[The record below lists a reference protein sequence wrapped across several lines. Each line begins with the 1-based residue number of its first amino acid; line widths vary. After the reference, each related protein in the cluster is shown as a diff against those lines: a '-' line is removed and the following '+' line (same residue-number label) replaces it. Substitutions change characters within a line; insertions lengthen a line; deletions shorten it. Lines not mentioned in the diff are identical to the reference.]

1 MGRVFVLSASVELR
15 FFTEEKVMTTIQ
27 NFKSDIVDTI
37 VNVCRELGATSFSA
51 AEVSLKD
58 VPENQFGDISMPC
71 FSLRGKLAGLDAKA
85 QNNPAA
91 IASQLAEKL
100 SESPLFEGVRAIGP
114 YLNMAYNTGNLSR
127 LVLGEILRSG
137 EHFADAPR
145 RNKKVVI
152 EFSGPNTNKPQHLGH
167 LRNNVIGESM
177 SRLLAKAG
185 YDVTKVNIINDRGVH
200 ICKSMLVYLKYGEG
214 VTPES
219 AGKKGDHLVG
229 DFYVRFEKEF
239 QAEYKTWLDSDEGK
253 AAFETYKDSDAGKK
267 AQKLYDD
274 YMAQPED
281 KRKGKAPA
289 DLFSSFKAD
298 TKDKYFNTK
307 SKLGAEAIDL
317 LVKWE
322 AGDPEVRRVWKLL
335 NTWVIDGFLDTY
347 KTLGIQFDK
356 LYYESETYKLGKDII
371 EDGLSKNIFHR
382 LADGATAFDLSKIKG
397 LSGEKIVLRSNGTS
411 VYITQDIGTAIER
424 YKDFEYDK
432 MIYVVADEQ
441 NHHFRV
447 LFGILAELRP
457 DLAGRF
463 EHLSYGMVT
472 LPNGRMK
479 SREGTV
485 VDTDDLILEM
495 TRLVHEVM
503 DNKTDREHYAD
514 ADDAELDRR
523 AKVIALA
530 ALKYF
535 LLNITPTSWMEF
547 NPEKSLDLQGR
558 TGAYCLMNYA
568 RTRSILR
575 KAGYVHQE
583 VVSDDILGALDTA
596 EEKKVLMMLMQCP
609 AAILWAAEN
618 SDPSKI
624 AEYLFNLC
632 KTFAFIFTDKA
643 GHPILTC
650 EDPKVRQARL
660 ALVDALG
667 TVLRMGLGLL
677 GIETLEEM

>member
-1 MGRVFVLSASVELR
+1 MSV
-15 FFTEEKVMTTIQ
+15 Q
-27 NFKSDIVDTI
+27 SFKSDILESI
-37 VNVCRELGATSFSA
+37 AAVCRDLGGDLEADQI
-51 AEVSLKD
+51 SLNP
-58 VPENQFGDISMPC
+58 VPENQFGDIAMTC
-71 FSLRGKLAGLDAKA
+71 FALRGKLKNLDAKA
-85 QNNPAA
+85 QNNPVA
-91 IASQLAEKL
+91 IAQVLAQKL
-100 SESPLFEGVRAIGP
+100 EQSPLFDGVKACGP
-114 YLNMAYNTGNLSR
+114 YLNMAYNTATLSQI
-127 LVLGEILRSG
+127 VVGEILKNG
-137 EHFADAPR
+137 AHFGDAER
-145 RNKKVVI
+145 KNQKVVI

-177 SRLLAKAG
+177 SRLLDKAG

-200 ICKSMLVYLKYGEG
+200 ICKSMLVYLKYGDG
-214 VTPES
+214 ITPEK

-239 QAEYKTWLDSDEGK
+239 QAEYRQWLESDEGK
-253 AAFETYKDSDAGKK
+253 QAFVDYQNSEAGQK
-267 AQKLYDD
+267 ALKAIEAYEKL
-274 YMAQPED
+274 PEN

-289 DLFSSFKAD
+289 DIFSSFKAD

-307 SKLGAEAIDL
+307 SKLGAEATDL

-347 KTLGIQFDK
+347 KTLGIHFDK
-356 LYYESETYKLGKDII
+356 LYYESNTYKLGKDII
-371 EDGLSKNIFHR
+371 EDGVKKNIFHR
-382 LADGATAFDLSKIKG
+382 LPDNATAFDLSRIG
-397 LSGEKIVLRSNGTS
+397 LTGEKIVLRSNGTS

-424 YKDFEYDK
+424 YHDYHYDK

-447 LFGILAELRP
+447 LFGILGELRP
-457 DLAGRF
+457 DLAGKF

-485 VDTDDLILEM
+485 VDTDDLIEEM
-495 TRLVHEVM
+495 TRLVREVM
-503 DNKTDREHYAD
+503 DNKSDREHYAD
-514 ADDAELDRR
+514 ADETECARR
-523 AKVIALA
+523 AQVIALA

-575 KAGYVHQE
+575 KAGYEHR
-583 VVSDDILGALDTA
+583 DIVDENILASLKTP
-596 EEKKVLMMLMQCP
+596 EEKKVLMTLMQCP
-609 AAILWAAEN
+609 DIIQWAAES
-618 SDPSKI
+618 SDPAKI

-632 KTFAFIFTDKA
+632 KSFAFIFTDKV

-650 EDPKVRQARL
+650 EEPNLRAARL

-667 TVLRMGLGLL
+667 TVLKMGLNLL

>member
-1 MGRVFVLSASVELR
+1 MSVQTFRKDILETIASA
-15 FFTEEKVMTTIQ
+15 
-27 NFKSDIVDTI
+27 
-37 VNVCRELGATSFSA
+37 CRELGGDMDASQIT
-51 AEVSLKD
+51 LND
-58 VPENQFGDISMPC
+58 VPENQFGDIAMTC
-71 FSLRGKLAGLDAKA
+71 FALRGKLTALDAKA
-85 QNNPAA
+85 MNNPVAISQALAQKLAA
-91 IASQLAEKL
+91 
-100 SESPLFEGVRAIGP
+100 SPLFEGVKACGP
-114 YLNMAYNTGNLSR
+114 YLNMAYNTSSLSKI
-127 LVLGEILRSG
+127 VVGEILEKG
-137 EHFADAPR
+137 VHFGDAER
-145 RNKKVVI
+145 KNQKVVI

-177 SRLLAKAG
+177 SRLLNKAG
-185 YDVTKVNIINDRGVH
+185 YDVTKVNIINDRGIH

-214 VTPES
+214 VTPET

-239 QAEYKTWLDSDEGK
+239 QTEYKAWLESDEGK
-253 AAFETYKDSDAGKK
+253 QTFEEYKLSDAGKK
-267 AQKLYDD
+267 AQKAIDD
-274 YMAQPED
+274 YEKLPDE
-281 KRKGKAPA
+281 KKKGKAPA
-289 DLFSSFKAD
+289 DLFSSFKSD
-298 TKDKYFNTK
+298 YKDKYFNTK
-307 SKLGAEAIDL
+307 SALGAEAVDL

-335 NTWVIDGFLDTY
+335 NTWVIDGFMDTY
-347 KTLGIQFDK
+347 RTLGIEFDK
-356 LYYESETYKLGKDII
+356 LYYESQTYKLGKDII
-371 EDGLSKNIFHR
+371 EDGVKNGIFFR
-382 LADGATAFDLSKIKG
+382 LPDNATAFDLSKIG
-397 LSGEKIVLRSNGTS
+397 LAGNKIVLRSNGTS

-424 YKDFEYDK
+424 YKDYHYDK

-447 LFGILAELRP
+447 LFGILGELRP

-485 VDTDDLILEM
+485 VDTDDLIEEM
-495 TRLVHEVM
+495 ARLVREVM
-503 DNKTDREHYAD
+503 DNKTDREHYAE
-514 ADDAELDRR
+514 ADDAECDRR
-523 AKVIALA
+523 ALVIALA

-535 LLNITPTSWMEF
+535 LLNFTPTSWMEF

-575 KAGYVHQE
+575 KAGYTHVDH
-583 VVSDDILGALDTA
+583 VDADILAALKTP
-596 EEKKVLMMLMQCP
+596 EEKKVLMKLMQCP
-609 AAILWAAEN
+609 DVIKWAADS

-632 KTFAFIFTDKA
+632 KSFAFIFTDKA

-650 EDPKVRQARL
+650 EDPALKQARL

-667 TVLRMGLGLL
+667 SVLKMGLNLL

>member
-1 MGRVFVLSASVELR
+1 MSV
-15 FFTEEKVMTTIQ
+15 Q
-27 NFKSDIVDTI
+27 NFQNEILEAVASA
-37 VNVCRELGATSFSA
+37 CRELGGEIDAGQIA
-51 AEVSLKD
+51 LNP
-58 VPENQFGDISMPC
+58 VPENQFGDIAMTC
-71 FSLRGKLAGLDAKA
+71 FALRGKLKNLDPKA
-85 QNNPAA
+85 QNNPVA
-91 IASQLAEKL
+91 ISQALAEKL
-100 SESPLFEGVRAIGP
+100 AHSPLFDGVKACGP
-114 YLNMAYNTGNLSR
+114 YLNMAYNTSNLSQI
-127 LVLGEILRSG
+127 VIGEILKKG
-137 EHFADAPR
+137 EHFGDAER
-145 RNKKVVI
+145 KNQKVVI
-152 EFSGPNTNKPQHLGH
+152 EFSGPNTKKPQHLGH

-177 SRLLAKAG
+177 SRLLDKAG

-239 QAEYKTWLDSDEGK
+239 QAEYKAWLESDEGRE
-253 AAFETYKDSDAGKK
+253 AFEAYKLSDAGKK
-267 AQKLYDD
+267 AQKAIDD
-274 YMAQPED
+274 YAKLPDD
-281 KRKGKAPA
+281 KKKGKAPA
-289 DLFSSFKAD
+289 DLFAAFKSD

-307 SKLGAEAIDL
+307 SKLGAEATDL

-335 NTWVIDGFLDTY
+335 NTWVIDGFMDTY
-347 KTLGIQFDK
+347 KTLGIRFDK
-356 LYYESETYKLGKDII
+356 LYFESETYKLGKDII
-371 EDGLSKNIFHR
+371 EEGLKNNIFHR
-382 LADGATAFDLSKIKG
+382 LPDGATAFDLTKIG
-397 LSGEKIVLRSNGTS
+397 LTGEKIVLRSNGTS

-424 YKDFEYDK
+424 YKDYAYDK

-447 LFGILAELRP
+447 LFGILGELRP

-485 VDTDDLILEM
+485 VDTDDLIEEM
-495 TRLVHEVM
+495 ARLVREVM
-503 DNKTDREHYAD
+503 DNKSDREHYAD
-514 ADDAELDRR
+514 ADEAEFSRR
-523 AKVIALA
+523 SLVIALA

-575 KAGYVHQE
+575 KAGYVHQDE
-583 VVSDDILGALDTA
+583 VDPAVLAALKTP

-609 AAILWAAEN
+609 GVIRWAAES
-618 SDPSKI
+618 SDPAKI

-632 KTFAFIFTDKA
+632 KSFAFIFTDKV

-650 EDPKVRQARL
+650 EDPAVKAARL

-667 TVLRMGLGLL
+667 TVLRMGLNLL

>member
-1 MGRVFVLSASVELR
+1 MSV
-15 FFTEEKVMTTIQ
+15 Q
-27 NFKSDIVDTI
+27 NFKTDILEAI
-37 VNVCRELGATSFSA
+37 ASACRELGADVDASQIA
-51 AEVSLKD
+51 LNP
-58 VPENQFGDISMPC
+58 VPENQFGDIAMTC
-71 FSLRGKLAGLDAKA
+71 FTLRGKLSALDPKA
-85 QNNPAA
+85 LNNPAA
-91 IASQLAEKL
+91 ISQALAEKL
-100 SESPLFEGVRAIGP
+100 SASPLFEGVKACGP
-114 YLNMAYNTGNLSR
+114 YLNMAYNTSNLAQI
-127 LVLGEILRSG
+127 VVGEILQKG
-137 EHFADAPR
+137 DHFGDAEKK
-145 RNKKVVI
+145 NKKVVI

-177 SRLLAKAG
+177 SRLLAKSG

-200 ICKSMLVYLKYGEG
+200 ICKSMLVYMKYGDG
-214 VTPES
+214 ITPES

-239 QAEYKTWLDSDEGK
+239 QAEYKEWLESEEGQQ
-253 AAFETYKDSDAGKK
+253 AFEEYKSSDAGKK
-267 AQKLYDD
+267 AQKAIDD
-274 YMAQPED
+274 YAKIPEE

-289 DLFSSFKAD
+289 DLFASFKAD

-307 SKLGAEAIDL
+307 SKLGAEATDL
-317 LVKWE
+317 LVRWE
-322 AGDPEVRRVWKLL
+322 AGDPEVRRIWKLL

-347 KTLGIQFDK
+347 KTLGIEFDK
-356 LYYESETYKLGKDII
+356 LYYESNTYKLGKDII
-371 EDGLSKNIFHR
+371 EDGLKRGIFHH
-382 LADGATAFDLSKIKG
+382 LPDNATAFDLSRIG

-424 YKDFEYDK
+424 YKDYAYDK

-447 LFGILAELRP
+447 LFGILGELRP
-457 DLAGRF
+457 ELAGRF

-485 VDTDDLILEM
+485 VDTDDLIEEM
-495 TRLVHEVM
+495 ARLVREVM
-503 DNKTDREHYAD
+503 DNKSDREHYAD
-514 ADDAELDRR
+514 ADEAEFSRR
-523 AKVIALA
+523 AMVIALA

-575 KAGYVHQE
+575 KAGYTHQDS
-583 VVSDDILGALDTA
+583 VDPAVLAALRTP
-596 EEKKVLMMLMQCP
+596 EEKKVLMTLMQCP
-609 AAILWAAEN
+609 DIIKWATES
-618 SDPSKI
+618 SDPAKI

-632 KTFAFIFTDKA
+632 KSFAFIFTDKA

-650 EDPKVRQARL
+650 EDPALRAARL

>member
-1 MGRVFVLSASVELR
+1 MS
-15 FFTEEKVMTTIQ
+15 TIQ
-27 NFKSDIVDTI
+27 SFKTDIIETI
-37 VNVCRELGATSFSA
+37 VSACKELGAADFSA
-51 AEVSLKD
+51 SDVALKD
-58 VPENQFGDISMPC
+58 VPENQFGDVSMAC
-71 FSLRGKLAGLDAKA
+71 FPLRGKLTKLDPKDM
-85 QNNPAA
+85 NNPAA
-91 IASQLAEKL
+91 VANKVAEKL
-100 SESPLFEGVRAIGP
+100 ADSPLFEGVKACGP
-114 YLNMAYNTGNLSR
+114 YLNMAYNTSSLSQ
-127 LVLGEILRSG
+127 LVVGEILSNG
-137 EHFADAPR
+137 EHFADAE
-145 RNKKVVI
+145 KKGQKVVI

-200 ICKSMLVYLKYGEG
+200 ICKSMLVYLKYGDG
-214 VTPES
+214 ITPEK

-239 QAEYKTWLDSDEGK
+239 QAEYKAWLDSDEGK
-253 AAFETYKDSDAGKK
+253 RAFEDYKNSDTGKK
-267 AQKLYDD
+267 AQKAYDD
-274 YMAQPED
+274 YTALPED

-289 DLFSSFKAD
+289 EIFSAFKSD
-298 TKDKYFNTK
+298 NKDKYFNTK

-317 LVKWE
+317 LVRWE

-347 KTLGIQFDK
+347 NTLGIKFDK

-371 EDGLSKNIFHR
+371 EDGLKRDIFHH
-382 LADGATAFDLSKIKG
+382 LPDGATAFDLSKIKG

-424 YKDFEYDK
+424 YKDYAYDK

-485 VDTDDLILEM
+485 VDTDDLIIEM
-495 TRLVHEVM
+495 ARLVREVM
-503 DNKTDREHYAD
+503 DNKSDREHYAD
-514 ADDAELDRR
+514 ADAAEFDRR
-523 AKVIALA
+523 AQVIALA

-575 KAGYVHQE
+575 KAGYVHQDN
-583 VVSDDILGALDTA
+583 VDADILAALNTP
-596 EEKKVLMMLMQCP
+596 EEKKVLMTLMQCP
-609 AAILWAAEN
+609 TAIKWAAEN
-618 SDPSKI
+618 SDPAKV

-632 KTFAFIFTDKA
+632 KTFAFIFTDKV

-650 EDPKVRQARL
+650 EDPKVRAARL

-667 TVLRMGLGLL
+667 QVLKMGLNLL

>member
-1 MGRVFVLSASVELR
+1 MSVQTFQKEILEAIASAC
-15 FFTEEKVMTTIQ
+15 
-27 NFKSDIVDTI
+27 N
-37 VNVCRELGATSFSA
+37 ELGGQIDASQI
-51 AEVSLKD
+51 SLNP
-58 VPENQFGDISMPC
+58 VPENQYGDIAMTC
-71 FSLRGKLAGLDAKA
+71 FALRGKLSGLEAKA
-85 QNNPAA
+85 QNNPVA
-91 IASQLAEKL
+91 ISQALAEKL
-100 SESPLFEGVRAIGP
+100 SGSTLFEGVKACGP
-114 YLNMAYNTGNLSR
+114 YLNMAYNTSNLSR
-127 LVLGEILRSG
+127 IVLGEILEKG
-137 EHFADAPR
+137 EHFGDAER
-145 RNKKVVI
+145 KAQKVVI

-200 ICKSMLVYLKYGEG
+200 ICKSMLVYMKYGEG

-239 QAEYKTWLDSDEGK
+239 QAEYKAWLESDEGVK
-253 AAFETYKDSDAGKK
+253 AFEDYKASEAGQKALKAIADYEALPEGKK
-267 AQKLYDD
+267 
-274 YMAQPED
+274 
-281 KRKGKAPA
+281 KGKAPA
-289 DLFSSFKAD
+289 DIFSTFKSE

-307 SKLGAEAIDL
+307 SRLGAEATDL
-317 LVKWE
+317 LVRWE
-322 AGDPEVRRVWKLL
+322 AGDPEVRRIWKLL

-347 KTLGIQFDK
+347 KTLGIDFDK

-371 EDGLSKNIFHR
+371 EDGLKREIFHR
-382 LADGATAFDLSKIKG
+382 LPDNATAFDLSKIG

-424 YKDFEYDK
+424 YKDYAYDK

-447 LFGILAELRP
+447 LFGILGELRP
-457 DLAGRF
+457 ELSGRF

-485 VDTDDLILEM
+485 VDTDDLIEEM
-495 TRLVHEVM
+495 ARLVREVM
-503 DNKTDREHYAD
+503 DNKSDREHYAE
-514 ADDAELDRR
+514 ADDAEFERR
-523 AKVIALA
+523 AQVIALA

-575 KAGYVHQE
+575 KAGYAHQTHVE
-583 VVSDDILGALDTA
+583 PVVLGALKTP

-609 AAILWAAEN
+609 DIIQWAAST
-618 SDPSKI
+618 SDPAKV

-632 KTFAFIFTDKA
+632 KSFAFIFTDKV

-650 EDPKVRQARL
+650 EDANVKAARL

-667 TVLRMGLGLL
+667 TVLRMGLNLL